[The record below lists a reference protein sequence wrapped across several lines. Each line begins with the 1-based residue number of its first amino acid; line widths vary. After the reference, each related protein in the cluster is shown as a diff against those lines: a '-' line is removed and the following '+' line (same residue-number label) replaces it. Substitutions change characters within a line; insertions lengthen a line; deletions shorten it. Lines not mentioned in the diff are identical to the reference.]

1 MFGRESVEFNPIDV
15 FLHLDVYLAQII
27 AQYGSWVY
35 ALLFAVIFVE
45 TGVVVMPFLPGDSL
59 LFVAGMLAGGG
70 HMNLYVLMGLLFT
83 AAVLGD
89 AVNYTIGRYFG
100 HKLFANKDSKIFR
113 QDYLQKTHAF
123 YEKHGGKTIILA
135 RFVPI
140 VRTFAPF
147 VAGMAEMSYHRFVM
161 FNLVGAAVWVVSLL
175 YAGYFLGGIP
185 FIAKNIGSIAIA
197 LVLIPAMPVVIEFC
211 KMKFAK
217 KEA

>member
-1 MFGRESVEFNPIDV
+1 MEFNPVDV
-15 FLHLDVYLAQII
+15 FLHLDVYLAEII
-27 AQYGSWVY
+27 RQYGNWVY
-35 ALLFAVIFVE
+35 ALLFSVIFIE

-70 HMNLYVLMGLLFT
+70 HMNLYLLIGLLFS

-89 AVNYTIGRYFG
+89 ALNYTIGRYFG

-147 VAGMAEMSYHRFVM
+147 VAGMAEMSYRRFVM
-161 FNLVGAAVWVVSLL
+161 FNLIGAAVWVLSLL

-197 LVLIPAMPVVIEFC
+197 LVLIPALPVVIEFI

-217 KEA
+217 AEA

>member
-1 MFGRESVEFNPIDV
+1 MEFNPVDV
-15 FLHLDVYLAQII
+15 FLHLDIYLAQLI
-27 AQYGSWVY
+27 AQYGTWVY
-35 ALLFAVIFVE
+35 GLLFAVIFVE

-70 HMNLYVLMGLLFT
+70 HMNLYVLMALLFT

-147 VAGMAEMSYHRFVM
+147 VAGMAEMSYHRFLM
-161 FNLVGAAVWVVSLL
+161 FNFIGAAVWVVSLL

-197 LVLIPAMPVVIEFC
+197 LVLIPALPVVIEFI
-211 KMKFAK
+211 KMKLAK
-217 KEA
+217 APA

>member
-1 MFGRESVEFNPIDV
+1 MFGRKSVEFNPVDV

-70 HMNLYVLMGLLFT
+70 HMNLYFLMGLLFS

-100 HKLFANKDSKIFR
+100 HKLFANKNSKIFR

-147 VAGMAEMSYHRFVM
+147 VAGMAEMSYHRFLM
-161 FNLVGAAVWVVSLL
+161 FNFIGAAVWVVSLL

-197 LVLIPAMPVVIEFC
+197 LVLIPALPVVIEFI

-217 KEA
+217 AEA

>member
-1 MFGRESVEFNPIDV
+1 MEFNPVDV

-35 ALLFAVIFVE
+35 ALLFSVIFVE

-147 VAGMAEMSYHRFVM
+147 VAGMAEMSYQRFLM
-161 FNLVGAAVWVVSLL
+161 FNLIGAAVWVVSLL

-197 LVLIPAMPVVIEFC
+197 LVLIPAMPVVIEFI

-217 KEA
+217 TEI

>member
-1 MFGRESVEFNPIDV
+1 MEFNPIDV

-27 AQYGSWVY
+27 AQYGNWVY

-70 HMNLYVLMGLLFT
+70 HMNLYALMGLLFA

-147 VAGMAEMSYHRFVM
+147 VAGMAEMSYHRFVL

-197 LVLIPAMPVVIEFC
+197 LVLIPAMPVVIEFI

-217 KEA
+217 TEA

>member
-1 MFGRESVEFNPIDV
+1 MEFNPVDV
-15 FLHLDVYLAQII
+15 FLHLDVYLAEII
-27 AQYGSWVY
+27 RQYGNWVY
-35 ALLFAVIFVE
+35 ALLFSVIFIE

-70 HMNLYVLMGLLFT
+70 HMNLYLLIGLLFS

-89 AVNYTIGRYFG
+89 ALNYTIGRYFG

-147 VAGMAEMSYHRFVM
+147 VAGMAEMSYRRFMM
-161 FNLVGAAVWVVSLL
+161 FNLIGAAVWVLSLL

-197 LVLIPAMPVVIEFC
+197 LVLIPALPVVIEFI

-217 KEA
+217 AEA

>member
-1 MFGRESVEFNPIDV
+1 MEFNPIDV
-15 FLHLDVYLAQII
+15 FLHLDVYLAQLI
-27 AQYGSWVY
+27 AQYGNWVY
-35 ALLFAVIFVE
+35 ALLFSVIFVE
-45 TGVVVMPFLPGDSL
+45 TGVVIMPFLPGDSL

-70 HMNLYVLMGLLFT
+70 HMNLYLLMGLLFT

-123 YEKHGGKTIILA
+123 YERHGGKTIILA

-147 VAGMAEMSYHRFVM
+147 VAGMAEMSYHRFLM
-161 FNLVGAAVWVVSLL
+161 FNLIGAAVWVVSLL

-197 LVLIPAMPVVIEFC
+197 LVLIPAMPVVIEFI

-217 KEA
+217 TEA

>member
-1 MFGRESVEFNPIDV
+1 MEFNPIDV
-15 FLHLDVYLAQII
+15 FLHLDMYLAQII
-27 AQYGSWVY
+27 AQYGNWVY
-35 ALLFAVIFVE
+35 ALLFSVIFVE
-45 TGVVVMPFLPGDSL
+45 TGVVIMPFLPGDSL

-123 YEKHGGKTIILA
+123 YERHGGKTIILA

-147 VAGMAEMSYHRFVM
+147 VAGMAEMSYHRFLM
-161 FNLVGAAVWVVSLL
+161 FNLIGAAVWVVSLL

-197 LVLIPAMPVVIEFC
+197 LVLIPAMPVVIEFI
-211 KMKFAK
+211 KMKLAK
-217 KEA
+217 AEV

>member
-1 MFGRESVEFNPIDV
+1 MEFNPIDV
-15 FLHLDVYLAQII
+15 FLHLDVYLAEII
-27 AQYGSWVY
+27 RQYGNWVY
-35 ALLFAVIFVE
+35 ALLFSVIFIE

-70 HMNLYVLMGLLFT
+70 HMNLYLLIGLLFS

-89 AVNYTIGRYFG
+89 ALNYTIGRYFG

-147 VAGMAEMSYHRFVM
+147 VAGMAEMSYRRFVM
-161 FNLVGAAVWVVSLL
+161 FNLIGAAVWVLSLL

-197 LVLIPAMPVVIEFC
+197 LVLIPALPVVIEFI

-217 KEA
+217 AEA

>member
-1 MFGRESVEFNPIDV
+1 MEFNPVDV

-35 ALLFAVIFVE
+35 ALLFSVIFIE
-45 TGVVVMPFLPGDSL
+45 TGVVIMPFLPGDSL

-70 HMNLYVLMGLLFT
+70 HMNLYLLMGLLFT

-147 VAGMAEMSYHRFVM
+147 VAGMAEMSYHRFLM
-161 FNLVGAAVWVVSLL
+161 FNLIGAAVWVVSLL

-197 LVLIPAMPVVIEFC
+197 LVLIPAMPVVIEFI

-217 KEA
+217 TEA

>member
-1 MFGRESVEFNPIDV
+1 MEFNPIDV

-35 ALLFAVIFVE
+35 ALLFAVIFVD
-45 TGVVVMPFLPGDSL
+45 LPGDSL

-147 VAGMAEMSYHRFVM
+147 VAGMAEMSYHRFLM
-161 FNLVGAAVWVVSLL
+161 FNFIGAAVWVVSLL

-197 LVLIPAMPVVIEFC
+197 LVLIPAMPVVIEFF

>member
-1 MFGRESVEFNPIDV
+1 MEFNPVDV
-15 FLHLDVYLAQII
+15 FLHLDVYLAEII
-27 AQYGSWVY
+27 RQYGNWVY
-35 ALLFAVIFVE
+35 ALLFSVIFIE

-59 LFVAGMLAGGG
+59 LFVAGMLAGGC
-70 HMNLYVLMGLLFT
+70 HMNLYLLIGLLFS

-89 AVNYTIGRYFG
+89 ALNYTIGRYFG

-147 VAGMAEMSYHRFVM
+147 VAGMAEMSYRRFMM
-161 FNLVGAAVWVVSLL
+161 FNLIGAAVWVLSLL

-197 LVLIPAMPVVIEFC
+197 LVLIPALPVVIEFI

-217 KEA
+217 AEA

>member
-1 MFGRESVEFNPIDV
+1 MEFNPVDV
-15 FLHLDVYLAQII
+15 FLHLDIYLAQLI
-27 AQYGSWVY
+27 AQYGTWVY
-35 ALLFAVIFVE
+35 GLLFAVIFVE

-70 HMNLYVLMGLLFT
+70 HMNLYVLMALLFT

-135 RFVPI
+135 RFVPF

-147 VAGMAEMSYHRFVM
+147 VAGMAEMSYHRFLM
-161 FNLVGAAVWVVSLL
+161 FNFIGAAVWVVSLL

-197 LVLIPAMPVVIEFC
+197 LVLIPALPVVIEFI
-211 KMKFAK
+211 KMKLAK
-217 KEA
+217 APA

>member
-1 MFGRESVEFNPIDV
+1 MEFNPVDV

-70 HMNLYVLMGLLFT
+70 HMNLYFLMGLLFS

-147 VAGMAEMSYHRFVM
+147 VAGMAEMSYQRFLM
-161 FNLVGAAVWVVSLL
+161 FNLIGAAVWVVSLL

-197 LVLIPAMPVVIEFC
+197 LVLIPAMPVVIEFI

-217 KEA
+217 AEA

>member
-1 MFGRESVEFNPIDV
+1 MEFNPVDV
-15 FLHLDVYLAQII
+15 FLHLDVYLAEII
-27 AQYGSWVY
+27 RQYGNWVY
-35 ALLFAVIFVE
+35 ALLFSVIFVE
-45 TGVVVMPFLPGDSL
+45 TGVVIMPFLPGDSL

-123 YEKHGGKTIILA
+123 YERHGGKTIILA

-147 VAGMAEMSYHRFVM
+147 VAGMAAMSYHRFLM
-161 FNLVGAAVWVVSLL
+161 FNLIGAAVWVVSLL
-175 YAGYFLGGIP
+175 SAGYFLGGIP

-197 LVLIPAMPVVIEFC
+197 LVLIPALPVVIEFI

-217 KEA
+217 AEA

>member
-1 MFGRESVEFNPIDV
+1 MEFNPVDV

-147 VAGMAEMSYHRFVM
+147 VAGMAEMSYHRFLM
-161 FNLVGAAVWVVSLL
+161 FNFIGAAVWVVSLL

-197 LVLIPAMPVVIEFC
+197 LVLIPAMPVVIEFF

>member
-1 MFGRESVEFNPIDV
+1 M
-15 FLHLDVYLAQII
+15 AQLI
-27 AQYGSWVY
+27 AQYGTWVY
-35 ALLFAVIFVE
+35 GLLFAVIFVE

-70 HMNLYVLMGLLFT
+70 HMNLYVLMALLFT

-147 VAGMAEMSYHRFVM
+147 VAGMAEMSYHRFLM
-161 FNLVGAAVWVVSLL
+161 FNFIGAAVWVVSLL

-197 LVLIPAMPVVIEFC
+197 LVLIPALPVVIEFI
-211 KMKFAK
+211 KMKLAK
-217 KEA
+217 APA